1 MRLVKRTLV
10 ACLLAVSAFS
20 HAKCDERLQYS
31 LEDLYRFTGKHFTHF
46 TENQILLEVPTD
58 PDNLIPEVFDF
69 ALIYTGS
76 STDKSLHLD
85 FKTFSPTA
93 AATLRNL
100 GFKGLCF
107 DRLTELSLKTAEAL
121 PEVVELQLN
130 ELKTFDVETARVLAN
145 RCQTLHLNGLTEL
158 PVQVAEA
165 FVGETE
171 QVDHLP
177 LDRGVEQ
184 PLLRELHLNGLR
196 KLPVDLARALSRFD
210 GSLYLNGVQTLSPE
224 AASVFKS
231 QSNHSKV
238 VLVGDTVEFGAIK
251 TITPDLA
258 RALVPAEIDPMS
270 PELMATEFIFSGVT
284 DECSEEVE
292 RILSKAQTVGLPN
305 LRRVKTD
312 ELGLALA
319 EKYFEPVP
327 GLPSTAARHL
337 SLRTDNGQGL
347 GIGAELKVIDDAHV
361 AFRFG
366 AQSTEY
372 GLESVEEL
380 SPFALQMI
388 LRHRHGDDRERTWA
402 YPLNLTG
409 LKNLPVSLAKEF
421 SKFDEL
427 DLGLDGLEEIPDDLA
442 EVLTEM
448 RGGSISFERVRLLS
462 ETAEKTLAKCRF
474 GIELPA
480 LESLKTSELALR
492 LLATGQRAE
501 RKFVE
506 FPAVTELSPEAARAL
521 ALGSPAGLSFP
532 ALQEVSEAVAEELV
546 KCEGLVWLSGAK
558 SIPNK
563 ILAEKANRLDCIQ
576 TPVKLSTPEIK
587 NLLATSLN
595 PWFQLNRLKEIDET
609 SVKLVMD
616 TNPEELLFNGLT
628 ELPIELAKSMGAG
641 EQRSIS
647 LNGLKEISVDAFR
660 MLARKNR
667 RLQLNGIE
675 TLSTELADQLWK
687 CGRVD
692 IFGISRLPPQVSKKL
707 LEGYAPKDGEEP
719 STWVTRLGM
728 FPSRISQEMEI
739 TPATLAGLEGIAL
752 ARGQTFI
759 SKLESLTQSNA
770 SVLASHSFADFKSLK
785 TIDTA
790 TVEVLVRGYRHA
802 QFAGPLNLESITS
815 ITPET
820 AAALAKYPGEVVL
833 TGLATLTNDLAAA
846 LSQHRGKE
854 HPGSAT
860 QRTATIRLSGT
871 AAIGLTKLTP
881 RVAWLICNAEGT
893 LDLSNVVE
901 LTSQAVN
908 ELTQRRTYTQ
918 YPGDGTEFF
927 IRFSDKKEFKFP
939 QLVKYLGPGYEVLPN
954 AFLKRAGYTDSV
966 AGELAKKYHWLSVKD
981 VYYRD
986 RLRGL
991 GNESLRELTLTITE
1005 PCDPKLGEIIR
1016 ECPAN
1021 LTLLIG
1027 KPRFI
1032 TEALTDA
1039 IAERTK
1045 ETTIR
1050 APIDFEQSETILGVS
1065 GNFGIDANTEKTP
1078 VAGSDVKKLAALR
1091 PSMLDVSCRS
1101 LSAAT
1106 AGTLAAS
1113 TAKVL
1118 RIDAPEITP
1127 EAAQALASFTGSRI
1141 ELNGIQR
1148 MSEKTASTF
1157 AEWGGQALGVTFYG
1171 ADPLGRWSGGQGE
1184 LELSKQAAE
1193 NLSGFPGRLA
1203 VNVDQVEYLEPSTAV
1218 ALSCLGSD
1226 SFQDIQLL
1234 HEITL
1239 EETGCTLAGLC
1250 QTIEKVTNVPV
1261 ELDTAALEGNGIRPD
1276 VPLKFPKK
1284 EGAAIELLTRAFLAA
1299 ESEAGQGYVLFTY
1312 RKNKDDG
1319 GALVVTATEPR
1330 FKADGIEAS
1339 KQEEGAAELPAKPT
1353 YDSADPFDFFSP
1365 AK

>member
-20 HAKCDERLQYS
+20 SAQCDERLHYS

-76 STDKSLHLD
+76 NTDKSLHLD

-121 PEVVELQLN
+121 PEVVELELN
-130 ELKTFDVETARVLAN
+130 ELKTLDAETARVLAN

-158 PVQVAEA
+158 PIQVAKA
-165 FVGETE
+165 FVGETD
-171 QVDHLP
+171 QVDNLP
-177 LDRGVEQ
+177 LARSVEQ

-196 KLPVDLARALSRFD
+196 KLPVDLAKALSRFD

-231 QSNHSKV
+231 QSNHSKGV
-238 VLVGDTVEFGAIK
+238 FVGDTVEFGAIK

-258 RALVPAEIDPMS
+258 RALVPAEFDPMS
-270 PELMATEFIFSGVT
+270 PELMATKFIFSGVT

-292 RILSKAQTVGLPN
+292 QILSVAQGVGLPN
-305 LRRVKTD
+305 LRRVNTD

-319 EKYFEPVP
+319 EKFEPVP

-337 SLRTDNGQGL
+337 SLRTDIGQGL

-361 AFRFG
+361 AFRLG
-366 AQSTEY
+366 ARGTEY

-388 LRHRHGDDRERTWA
+388 LRHDRERTWA

-492 LLATGQRAE
+492 LLATGQRAG

-532 ALQEVSEAVAEELV
+532 ALPEVSEAVAEELV

-576 TPVKLSTPEIK
+576 TPEKLSTQGIK
-587 NLLATSLN
+587 NLLATSIN
-595 PWFQLNRLKEIDET
+595 PWFQLNRLKEIDEA
-609 SVKLVMD
+609 SVKMVMD
-616 TNPEELLFNGLT
+616 TNPKDLHFNGLT
-628 ELPIELAKSMGAG
+628 ELPIELAELMGAG

-647 LNGLKEISVDAFR
+647 LNGLKEISVDAFK

-675 TLSTELADQLWK
+675 TLSIELANQLWK

-692 IFGISRLPPQVSKKL
+692 IHGISRLPPQVSKKL

-739 TPATLAGLEGIAL
+739 TPATLAGLEGIGFAG
-752 ARGQTFI
+752 GQTFI

-790 TVEVLVRGYRHA
+790 TVEVLVRGYRNA

-833 TGLATLTNDLAAA
+833 TGLATLTNDLTAA

-854 HPGSAT
+854 HPRSAM
-860 QRTATIRLSGT
+860 QRKATIRLSGT
-871 AAIGLTKLTP
+871 AATGLTKLTP

-901 LTSQAVN
+901 LTYQAVN
-908 ELTQRRTYTQ
+908 ELTQRRTYTR

-927 IRFSDKKEFKFP
+927 IRFSDKNEFKFP

-966 AGELAKKYHWLSVKD
+966 ARELAKNHRWLSVKD

-1005 PCDPKLGEIIR
+1005 PCTPKLAEMIR
-1016 ECPAN
+1016 RCDAN
-1021 LTLLIG
+1021 VTLQIG

-1032 TEALTDA
+1032 TAALVNA

-1045 ETTIR
+1045 ETIVQ
-1050 APIDFEQSETILGVS
+1050 APVDFEQEKIPRDDSQA
-1065 GNFGIDANTEKTP
+1065 FGGDVVVTRNP
-1078 VAGSDVKKLAALR
+1078 VLKSDLEKLASLR
-1091 PSMLDVSCRS
+1091 ASVLDVSCKT
-1101 LSAAT
+1101 LSVTT
-1106 AGTLAAS
+1106 AETLATSA
-1113 TAKVL
+1113 AKVL
-1118 RIDAPEITP
+1118 RTNAPEITP
-1127 EAAQALASFTGSRI
+1127 DAARALAPFAGSRI
-1141 ELNGIQR
+1141 ELDGIQR
-1148 MSEKTASTF
+1148 MQEETASIL
-1157 AEWGGQALGVTFYG
+1157 AAWQGRAINVTFIGYE
-1171 ADPLGRWSGGQGE
+1171 PLESWLMDVQEGQSE
-1184 LELSKQAAE
+1184 LRLSKQAAE
-1193 NLSGFPGRLA
+1193 NLSRFPGRLA
-1203 VNVDQVEYLEPSTAV
+1203 VNVDQVQYLEPSTAV

-1239 EETGCTLAGLC
+1239 EATGCTLAGLC
-1250 QTIEKVTNVPV
+1250 QTIEKVTNIPV
-1261 ELDTAALEGNGIRPD
+1261 EVDADALEKSGILTDIVLDIQRN
-1276 VPLKFPKK
+1276 K
-1284 EGAAIELLTRAFLAA
+1284 GTAIELLTRAFLAA
-1299 ESEAGQGYVLFTY
+1299 ESQAGQGYVLFTY

-1330 FKADGIEAS
+1330 YLADGIEAS
-1339 KQEEGAAELPAKPT
+1339 KQEDGAVELPAKPT
-1353 YDSADPFDFFSP
+1353 YDSADPFGFFSP